1 MVYNQNQEQIENQEV
16 EERLVE
22 KNATP
27 VTLSDAK
34 ILLNS
39 GKMGF
44 IFIGVVVAF
53 FVILFAMT
61 FLTIPSYIY
70 IIVGLLIGIGI
81 YLYYLKMHEND
92 EDKLD

>member
-16 EERLVE
+16 AERSVE
-22 KNATP
+22 KSATP

>member
-1 MVYNQNQEQIENQEV
+1 MVYKQNQEQIENQEV
-16 EERLVE
+16 EERSVE

-44 IFIGVVVAF
+44 IFIGVVIAF

>member
-16 EERLVE
+16 EERSVE

-53 FVILFAMT
+53 FVILYAMT

>member
-1 MVYNQNQEQIENQEV
+1 MVYNQNQEQIENQKL
-16 EERLVE
+16 EEREVE
-22 KNATP
+22 KNAVS

-44 IFIGVVVAF
+44 IFIGVVIAF

>member
-16 EERLVE
+16 EERSVE

>member
-16 EERLVE
+16 EERSVE

-44 IFIGVVVAF
+44 ICIGVGVAF

>member
-1 MVYNQNQEQIENQEV
+1 MVYKQNQEQIENQEV

-22 KNATP
+22 NNATP

-44 IFIGVVVAF
+44 IFIGVVIAF

>member
-1 MVYNQNQEQIENQEV
+1 MVYEQNQEQIENQKL
-16 EERLVE
+16 EEREVE
-22 KNATP
+22 KNAVP

-44 IFIGVVVAF
+44 IFIGVVIAF

>member
-44 IFIGVVVAF
+44 IFIGVVIAF

>member
-22 KNATP
+22 NNATP

-44 IFIGVVVAF
+44 IFIGVVIAF

-70 IIVGLLIGIGI
+70 IIVGLLIGVGI

>member
-22 KNATP
+22 NNATP

-44 IFIGVVVAF
+44 IFIGVVIAF

>member
-1 MVYNQNQEQIENQEV
+1 MMHDQNQEQIENQEL
-16 EERLVE
+16 EGRLVE

-44 IFIGVVVAF
+44 IFIGVVIAF

-61 FLTIPSYIY
+61 FLTIPSYMY

-81 YLYYLKMHEND
+81 YLYYLKIHEND

>member
-1 MVYNQNQEQIENQEV
+1 MVYNQNQEV

-22 KNATP
+22 NNATP

-44 IFIGVVVAF
+44 IFIGVVIAF

-92 EDKLD
+92 EDKLN

>member
-1 MVYNQNQEQIENQEV
+1 MVYKQNQEQIENQEV
-16 EERLVE
+16 EERSVE

-39 GKMGF
+39 GKIGF
-44 IFIGVVVAF
+44 IFIGVVIAF

>member
-16 EERLVE
+16 EERFVE
-22 KNATP
+22 NNATP

-44 IFIGVVVAF
+44 IFIGVVIAF